1 MRFLFSCLLFLL
13 TVSLF
18 GQNTMPKV
26 LDLSAK
32 KILTKNGYEVY
43 RLPVPYKEFGFSKNV
58 VPVPFDRG
66 LVALDINQDGL
77 QDLIA
82 SYGPIANG
90 EEIGMGHMSL
100 PLYYINQGNFK
111 FKSYVNPNFKDYSI
125 FHALQNYILEDVN
138 GDKKQDILM
147 GGEHY
152 HLENIIPGMEQKSI
166 QWLATNAN
174 HVESR
179 DYSKYQFKL
188 NRYYSFDE
196 NGLMKDQVGK
206 IDISSVN
213 TDCEGQFNSIQSIG
227 SGDFDNDGDVDYVT
241 MATTHCQGNVMNYL
255 QNDGKGNFKL
265 TRQPSLYFLNEG
277 RMISFDVNRDG
288 NLDIIAIGD
297 RTETGKKSDVV
308 FYPNK
313 GKGVFDFSNPIVIET
328 ITSPNNLSQCLRS
341 FKIADLNNDGNQEII
356 IYSTNMYSTIGND
369 IINDPVKRATYE
381 PFNRIYVYTHRGNAL
396 SNVSSQY
403 IGDLGGFDKIYFNH
417 SGMQF
422 EDINQDGFLD
432 LYPYTTQH
440 TSVSWNAKDDIN
452 YFEWDPSQS
461 KFKYKNLNGF
471 NSFFTNGIYQGM
483 FQKNS
488 FDLVDLDNDGRVEFV
503 RTHGDSLTIVKKI
516 VVSDVDKDGIADELD
531 NCPKTYNPEQADADK
546 DGIGDVCDVVNS
558 YLVNP
563 IKLKSTETVDIYAI
577 KNPFAFENETGR
589 MVNGLADFHPPFDRG
604 TIPMD
609 FNQDGKMDIIHSST
623 FIQGIDTP
631 IEMGHTSAPIYFKN
645 KGNLSFEVYRN
656 PNYLDYSIFYGIQ
669 NYELIDV
676 NQDGK
681 MEIFQGGE
689 HYHWEMGGKENM
701 PKLLFWMDKNNN
713 HRVGIDFSKSEFK
726 LNRYYSFKDQS
737 YLIDEV
743 NKIDISA
750 ERAKDP
756 SNIFE
761 SIHSI
766 GSGDLDQDG
775 DVDLVNMAQ
784 SSNGYTFSIML
795 NDGKGNFT
803 LKKYPTN
810 YFLSEGRLIVDD
822 FNQDGLLDIVGL
834 GKKLDTKPNY
844 MFQFT
849 NLGQGRYDFN
859 NPKLLELVYAAD
871 NPINP
876 GNQSLRAFKKQDLD
890 GDGNPEYICY
900 LTNQYSGLGNLDF
913 QPAKLALIEPHNQV
927 IIYTNTKGVLS
938 NTTSKF
944 IPDQRNFGKWFTN
957 ESGMYFIDLD
967 ADGNL
972 DLVPYVNT
980 LEPKYLWNGTADF
993 QYFAFNASTKKF
1005 EYKTKPNYISLFTMA
1020 EKNYGP
1026 LANNLGRYAYDYAD
1040 LDGDGILEV
1049 IQPSIKLDLDPAV
1062 KGSENYMLI
1071 IKDKALDKRPDD
1083 DNDGVKN
1090 VLDKCPNTVA
1100 GAKVD
1105 ANGCE
1110 IVLATA
1116 KEDGGVLIYPNPFEQ
1131 SLKINYPA
1139 DFGAMVTAE
1148 MTDIKGAVVWKKSQV
1163 ANDEILDFSFLVPG
1177 NYVMKMI
1184 SLSTGKSQIIKLIK
1198 SIR

>member
-1 MRFLFSCLLFLL
+1 MRFLYSCLLFLL

-43 RLPVPYKEFGFSKNV
+43 RLPVPYKEFGFSKNAL
-58 VPVPFDRG
+58 PVPFDRG

-77 QDLIA
+77 QDIIA

-138 GDKKQDILM
+138 GDKKQDILL

-206 IDISSVN
+206 IDISSLN

-297 RTETGKKSDVV
+297 RTETGKKSDIV

-341 FKIADLNNDGNQEII
+341 FKITDLNNDGNQEII
-356 IYSTNMYSTIGND
+356 MYSTNMYATIGND

-461 KFKYKNLNGF
+461 KFKFKNLNGF

-531 NCPKTYNPEQADADK
+531 NCPKSYNPDQADADK
-546 DGIGDVCDVVNS
+546 DGIGDVCDVINS

-609 FNQDGKMDIIHSST
+609 YNQDGKMDIIHSST
-623 FIQGIDTP
+623 FIQGIDFP

-676 NQDGK
+676 NKDGK

-701 PKLLFWMDKNNN
+701 PKVLFWMDKNNN
-713 HRVGIDFSKSEFK
+713 HRVGVDFSKSEFK

-756 SNIFE
+756 GNIFD
-761 SIHSI
+761 SIQSI
-766 GSGDLDQDG
+766 GSGDIDKDG
-775 DVDLVNMAQ
+775 DIDLVQMAQ
-784 SSNGYTFSIML
+784 SMNGWFFSVMI

-803 LKKYPTN
+803 LTKTKTDIM
-810 YFLSEGRLIVDD
+810 FSEGRLILDD
-822 FNQDGLLDIVGL
+822 LNQDGRLELMGI
-834 GKKLDTKPNY
+834 GKKENTKSLHLYVFENVGGTS
-844 MFQFT
+844 F
-849 NLGQGRYDFN
+849 DFK
-859 NPKLLELVYAAD
+859 NPKQIDLVYESKD
-871 NPINP
+871 PINP

-913 QPAKLALIEPHNQV
+913 QPAKLALIEPHNQI

-993 QYFAFNASTKKF
+993 QYFSFNAGTKKF

-1110 IVLATA
+1110 IVLAITE
-1116 KEDGGVLIYPNPFEQ
+1116 EDNPFSVAPNPFVHQ
-1131 SLKINYPA
+1131 IQVSFPKDWGPSVQASVINIL
-1139 DFGAMVTAE
+1139 GQEVWS
-1148 MTDIKGAVVWKKSQV
+1148 KGQVFDGEWVDLGTLAPGTYFMRLNEKVSGVSKSV
-1163 ANDEILDFSFLVPG
+1163 KLVKVNP
-1177 NYVMKMI
+1177 
-1184 SLSTGKSQIIKLIK
+1184 
-1198 SIR
+1198 

>member
-1 MRFLFSCLLFLL
+1 MRFLYSCLLVLL
-13 TVSLF
+13 TTSLF
-18 GQNTMPKV
+18 GQNTNPKV

-32 KILTKNGYEVY
+32 KILTKNGYEIY
-43 RLPVPYKEFGFSKNV
+43 RLPVPFKEFGFSKNAL
-58 VPVPFDRG
+58 PVPFDRG
-66 LVALDINQDGL
+66 LIALDINQDGL

-82 SYGPIANG
+82 NYGPISNG

-227 SGDFDNDGDVDYVT
+227 SGDFDNDGDIDYMT
-241 MATTHCQGNVMNYL
+241 MASTHCQGTVLNYL

-288 NLDIIAIGD
+288 NLDIIAIGN
-297 RTETGKKSDVV
+297 RTETGKTSDVV

-313 GKGVFDFSNPIVIET
+313 GNGVFDFSNPIVIET
-328 ITSPNNLSQCLRS
+328 ITSTNNLSQCLRS
-341 FKIADLNNDGNQEII
+341 FKITDLNNDGNQEII

-369 IINDPVKRATYE
+369 IINDPVKRATFE

-403 IGDLGGFDKIYFNH
+403 VGDLGGFEKIYFNH

-452 YFEWDPSQS
+452 YFEWDPIDS
-461 KFKYKNLNGF
+461 KFKFKNLNGF

-503 RTHGDSLTIVKKI
+503 RSHGDSLTIVKKI

-531 NCPKTYNPEQADADK
+531 NCPKTYNPDQVDADK
-546 DGIGDVCDVVNS
+546 DGIGDVCDVINS

-577 KNPFAFENETGR
+577 KNPFGVESDNFR
-589 MVNGLADFHPPFDRG
+589 MINGLQEFHPPFDRG
-604 TIPMD
+604 AIPID
-609 FNQDGKMDIIHSST
+609 FNQDGQMDLIHSST
-623 FIQGIDTP
+623 YISGITSP
-631 IEMGHTSAPIYFKN
+631 IEMGHMSVPIYFKN

-656 PNYLDYSIFYGIQ
+656 PNYLDYSLFHAIQ
-669 NYELIDV
+669 NYELVDV
-676 NQDGK
+676 NRDGK
-681 MEIFQGGE
+681 MEIFPGGE
-689 HYHWEMGGKENM
+689 HYHVEQTGADNFKQVQ
-701 PKLLFWMDKNNN
+701 FWLDKNHN
-713 HRVGIDFSKSEFK
+713 HRFSVDYSKSEFK
-726 LNRYYSFKDQS
+726 LNRYYAFKDQT

-743 NKIDISA
+743 KKIDISA

-756 SNIFE
+756 SNIFD
-761 SIHSI
+761 SIQSI
-766 GSGDLDQDG
+766 GTGDIDRDG
-775 DVDLVNMAQ
+775 DVDLVQMAQ
-784 SSNGYTFSIML
+784 STNGRYFSVML

-803 LKKYPTN
+803 LRKSPTDIA
-810 YFLSEGRLIVDD
+810 FPEGRLILDD
-822 FNQDGLLDIVGL
+822 LNQDGMMELMGI
-834 GKKLDTKPNY
+834 GKKENTKSFHLY
-844 MFQFT
+844 VFE
-849 NLGQGRYDFN
+849 NLGGTTFDFK
-859 NPKLLELVYAAD
+859 NPKQIDLVYDAKD
-871 NPINP
+871 PINP

-890 GDGNPEYICY
+890 GDGNPEFICY
-900 LTNQYSGLGNLDF
+900 VTNQYSGLGSLDF
-913 QPAKLALIEPHNQV
+913 QPAKLALIEPHNQI
-927 IIYTNTKGVLS
+927 IIYTNTKGILS

-993 QYFAFNASTKKF
+993 QYFAFNAGTKKF
-1005 EYKTKPNYISLFTMA
+1005 EYKSKPNYISLFTMA
-1020 EKNYGP
+1020 DKNYGP
-1026 LANNLGRYAYDYAD
+1026 LANNLGRYTYDYAD

-1062 KGSENYMLI
+1062 KGSENYLLI

-1090 VLDKCPNTVA
+1090 VLDKCPNTLA

-1110 IVLATA
+1110 IVLATS
-1116 KEDGGVLIYPNPFEQ
+1116 EVEPSFMIFPNPFDQ

-1139 DFGAMVTAE
+1139 DFGALVSTE
-1148 MTDIKGAVVWKKSQV
+1148 MTDSKGSIVWRKSHV
-1163 ANDEILDFSFLVPG
+1163 ANNEVLDFSFLAPG
-1177 NYVMKMI
+1177 NYVMKLF
-1184 SLSTGKSQIIKLIK
+1184 SLSMGKSHVIKLMK
-1198 SIR
+1198 SVR

>member
-1 MRFLFSCLLFLL
+1 MRFLYSCLLILL
-13 TVSLF
+13 TTSLF
-18 GQNTMPKV
+18 GQNTNPKV

-32 KILTKNGYEVY
+32 KILTKNGYEIY
-43 RLPVPYKEFGFSKNV
+43 RLPVPFKEFGFSKNAL
-58 VPVPFDRG
+58 PVPFDRG
-66 LVALDINQDGL
+66 LIALDINQDGL

-82 SYGPIANG
+82 NYGPISNG

-227 SGDFDNDGDVDYVT
+227 SGDFDNDGDIDYMT
-241 MATTHCQGNVMNYL
+241 MASTHCQGTVLNYL

-288 NLDIIAIGD
+288 NLDIVAIGN
-297 RTETGKKSDVV
+297 RTETGKTSDVV

-313 GKGVFDFSNPIVIET
+313 GKGVFDFSNPIIIEN
-328 ITSPNNLSQCLRS
+328 ITSANNLSQCLRS
-341 FKIADLNNDGNQEII
+341 FKITDLNNDGNQEII

-381 PFNRIYVYTHRGNAL
+381 PFNRIYVYTQKGSTL

-403 IGDLGGFDKIYFNH
+403 VGDLGGFDKIYFNH

-452 YFEWDPSQS
+452 YFEWDPIDS
-461 KFKYKNLNGF
+461 KFKFKNLNGF

-516 VVSDVDKDGIADELD
+516 VVSDVDKDGISDELD
-531 NCPKTYNPEQADADK
+531 NCPKTYNPDQVDADK
-546 DGIGDVCDVVNS
+546 DGIGDVCDVINS

-577 KNPFAFENETGR
+577 KNPFAFENENGR
-589 MVNGLADFHPPFDRG
+589 MVNGLTDFHPPFDRG
-604 TIPMD
+604 TIPVD
-609 FNQDGKMDIIHSST
+609 LDQDSRMDIIHPSN
-623 FIQGIDTP
+623 FIANGDIPLTMAHMGI
-631 IEMGHTSAPIYFKN
+631 PIYFKN
-645 KGNLSFEVYRN
+645 KGGLNFEVYRN
-656 PNYLDYSIFYGIQ
+656 PNYLDYSILHAPQ
-669 NYELIDV
+669 NFEWLDL
-676 NQDGK
+676 NKDGK
-681 MEIFQGGE
+681 LELFIGGQ
-689 HYHWEMGGKENM
+689 HYHGEMGGPVNQKVLHTWLDRNH
-701 PKLLFWMDKNNN
+701 N
-713 HRVGIDFSKSEFK
+713 HRMGIDYDSNEFK
-726 LNRYYSFKDQS
+726 LNRYYSIQANS

-743 NKIDISA
+743 SKIDLT
-750 ERAKDP
+750 ELRAQSP
-756 SNIFE
+756 INIFE
-761 SIHSI
+761 SIQSI

-822 FNQDGLLDIVGL
+822 INQDGLLDIVGI

-849 NLGQGRYDFN
+849 NLGKGIFDFN
-859 NPKLLELVYAAD
+859 NPKLIEMVYAAD

-876 GNQSLRAFKKQDLD
+876 GNQSMRTFKKQDLD

-913 QPAKLALIEPHNQV
+913 QPAKLALIEPHNQI
-927 IIYTNTKGVLS
+927 IIYTNTKGILS

-993 QYFAFNASTKKF
+993 QYFAFNPGTKKF
-1005 EYKTKPNYISLFTMA
+1005 EYKSKPNYISLFTMA
-1020 EKNYGP
+1020 DKNYGP
-1026 LANNLGRYAYDYAD
+1026 LANNLGRYRYDYVD

-1062 KGSENYMLI
+1062 KGSENYLLI

-1116 KEDGGVLIYPNPFEQ
+1116 KEEASVLVFPNPFEQ

-1139 DFGAMVTAE
+1139 DFGALVTAE
-1148 MTDIKGAVVWKKSQV
+1148 MTDIKGAIVWRKSQV
-1163 ANDEILDFSFLVPG
+1163 ANDEILDFSFLAPG
-1177 NYVMKMI
+1177 NYVMKLV
-1184 SLSTGKSQIIKLIK
+1184 SLSMGKTRVIKLIK
-1198 SIR
+1198 SVR